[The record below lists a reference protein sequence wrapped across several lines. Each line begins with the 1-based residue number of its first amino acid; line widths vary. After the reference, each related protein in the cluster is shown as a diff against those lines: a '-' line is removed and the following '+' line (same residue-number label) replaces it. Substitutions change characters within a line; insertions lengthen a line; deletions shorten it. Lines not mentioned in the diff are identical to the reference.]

1 MNEDTRMKQFWKVA
15 VGLIIISSELN
26 AYESILEKTS
36 VGTVKIIKIPERLA
50 LEAQSDTTYFEAD
63 NGLFRKL
70 FSFISDNGISMTTP
84 VEAEIKPG
92 KMRFFVG
99 EKDKIKPIRSN
110 SVVEVKKMSPML
122 VVAIGVRGS
131 YSEDRFRKNEKE
143 LISWIKKNE
152 KYEATGDA
160 YAVYWN
166 GPFVPGFLKRSEIHI
181 PIRKRKTP
189 NKNNYQINKTE

>member
-1 MNEDTRMKQFWKVA
+1 MKQFWKISVTL
-15 VGLIIISSELN
+15 LIISTELA
-26 AYESILEKTS
+26 AYESMHQKTS
-36 VGTVKIIKIPERLA
+36 VGTIKILHIPERLA
-50 LEAQSDTTYFEAD
+50 LEAQSETTYFEAD

-70 FSFISDNGISMTTP
+70 FRFITDNGVSMTTP

-99 EKDKIKPIRSN
+99 KQDRLKSIRST
-110 SVVEVKKMSPML
+110 SVVEVKKISPML

-131 YSEDRFRKNEKE
+131 YSEDRFRKNEKQ
-143 LISWIKKNE
+143 LLAWIQRNE

-166 GPFVPGFLKRSEIHI
+166 GPFVPGFFKRSEVHL
-181 PIRKRKTP
+181 PIRKMNELKRKT
-189 NKNNYQINKTE
+189 KVEI

>member
-1 MNEDTRMKQFWKVA
+1 MTMKQFWKVA
-15 VGLIIISSELN
+15 VGLIIISSEIN

-70 FSFISDNGISMTTP
+70 FRFISDNEISMTTP
-84 VEAEIKPG
+84 VEAEIIPG

-99 EKDKIKPIRSN
+99 EKDKIKPIRS
-110 SVVEVKKMSPML
+110 SSLVEVKKMSPML

-181 PIRKRKTP
+181 PIRKRKTS

>member
-1 MNEDTRMKQFWKVA
+1 MKQFWKVA

-70 FSFISDNGISMTTP
+70 FRFISDNGVSMTTP

-99 EKDKIKPIRSN
+99 EKDKIKPIRSS
-110 SVVEVKKMSPML
+110 SVVEVKKISPML

-131 YSEDRFRKNEKE
+131 YSEDRFRINEKE

-166 GPFVPGFLKRSEIHI
+166 GPFVPGFLKRSEVHI
-181 PIRKRKTP
+181 PIRKRKLS
-189 NKNNYQINKTE
+189 NKNNYQINKTK

>member
-1 MNEDTRMKQFWKVA
+1 MKQFWKVA
-15 VGLIIISSELN
+15 VGLIIISSEIN

-70 FSFISDNGISMTTP
+70 FRFISDNGVSMTTP

-99 EKDKIKPIRSN
+99 EKDKIKPIRSS
-110 SVVEVKKMSPML
+110 SVVEVKKISPML

-131 YSEDRFRKNEKE
+131 YSEDRFRINEKE

-166 GPFVPGFLKRSEIHI
+166 GPFVPGFLKRSEVHI
-181 PIRKRKTP
+181 PIRKRKLS
-189 NKNNYQINKTE
+189 NKNNYQINKTK

>member
-1 MNEDTRMKQFWKVA
+1 MKQFWKVA

-70 FSFISDNGISMTTP
+70 FRFISDNEISMTTP

-99 EKDKIKPIRSN
+99 EKEKIKPIRSS

-131 YSEDRFRKNEKE
+131 YSEDRFRENEKE

-181 PIRKRKTP
+181 PIKKR
-189 NKNNYQINKTE
+189 